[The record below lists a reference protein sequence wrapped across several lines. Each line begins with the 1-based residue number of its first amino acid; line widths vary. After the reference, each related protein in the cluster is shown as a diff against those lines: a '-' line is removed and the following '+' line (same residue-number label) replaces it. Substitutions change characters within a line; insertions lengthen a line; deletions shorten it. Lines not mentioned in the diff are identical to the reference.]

1 MAIQHKKQFV
11 QGSAGFTLMEIVVST
26 TIFAFVSVAMMAL
39 FNYTL
44 KINRRSEALR
54 QATQGM
60 RNFVE
65 YLVKEIRNGEIDYAI
80 VNGNT
85 VASGVWPANYCGFGI
100 TPPVISQQCTA
111 NPSDGTC
118 FSSLYPA
125 RSNKLAFINSDGER
139 KCIFYGGKGGVD
151 TAPQDNGVFSASGGT
166 MVQELASSL
175 GSRQV
180 LNPPNFTVDS
190 LMFVVRPVCDPMA
203 KCIDYNNSYPKIQ
216 PNVLIMVR
224 FTTKLPT
231 GESVTINYQTSVSIN
246 KYNYPNQ
253 N

>member
-1 MAIQHKKQFV
+1 MFPLKQKKA
-11 QGSAGFTLMEIVVST
+11 QGRFAGFTLMEIVVST
-26 TIFAFVSVAMMAL
+26 TIFAFVSVAMMAM

-65 YLVKEIRNGEIDYAI
+65 YLVKEIRNGEIDYGI

-85 VASGVWPANYCGFGI
+85 IASGVWPANYCGFGV
-100 TPPVISQQCTA
+100 TPPITSQQCTA

-125 RSNKLAFINSDGER
+125 RSNKLAFINNDGER
-139 KCIFYGGKGGVD
+139 KCIFYGGNGSP
-151 TAPQDNGVFSASGGT
+151 TTPQNDGVFSAAGGT

-190 LMFVVRPVCDPMA
+190 LMFIVRPTCDPMA
-203 KCIDYNNSYPKIQ
+203 KCIDYNNSYPKTQ
-216 PNVLIMVR
+216 PSLVMMIR
-224 FTTKLPT
+224 FTTLLPT
-231 GESVTINYQTSVSIN
+231 GEKVTINYQTGVSIN

>member
-1 MAIQHKKQFV
+1 MKQRTDRRAK
-11 QGSAGFTLMEIVVST
+11 AGFTLMEIVVST
-26 TIFAFVSVAMMAL
+26 TIFAFVSVAMMTM

-80 VNGNT
+80 VDGNEIT
-85 VASGVWPANYCGFGI
+85 TSWPVNYCGFA
-100 TPPVISQQCTA
+100 TPPITKTGDS
-111 NPSDGTC
+111 

-125 RSNKLAFINSDGER
+125 RSNKLAFINNDGER
-139 KCIFYGGKGGVD
+139 KCIFYGGKNGVD
-151 TAPQDNGVFSASGGT
+151 TSPQDPGVFSATNGA
-166 MVQELASSL
+166 MVQELADG
-175 GSRQV
+175 GSRTT
-180 LNPPNFTVDS
+180 LNPPNFSVDS
-190 LMFVVRPVCDPMA
+190 LMFVVRPVCDPLA
-203 KCIDYNNSYPKIQ
+203 KCTSYGNSYPKIQ
-216 PNVLIMVR
+216 PNVQIMVR
-224 FTTKLPT
+224 FTTLLAT
-231 GESVTINYQTSVSIN
+231 GEKVTINYQTSVSIN